1 MPECDG
7 CGWPT
12 RHLTAT
18 DYGRVCDA
26 CLAGGPPPPIWTDGE
41 IVEIVVPSAK
51 L

>member
-26 CLAGGPPPPIWTDGE
+26 CLAGGPPPRGPMPE
-41 IVEIVVPSAK
+41 EAAA
-51 L
+51 